1 MESIIFKNIRI
12 VNEGKSEYGD
22 VWIKDD
28 RIERIDPIIDRH
40 GQEINGSGKWLLP
53 GVIDDQVHFREPGM
67 PEKGNIASESK
78 AAVAGGVTSFMDMPN
93 NKPPCLSQKALH
105 EKFEI
110 AKSTAYA
117 NYSFYLGASNN
128 NMDELVKTDARNVCG
143 IKVFMGSSTG
153 NMLVDDEK
161 TLEAI
166 FRNAPILVATHCEDE
181 ARIRANKAIAREQY
195 GTHFD
200 VNQHP
205 LIRDAEVCFLS
216 SSKAVKLAR
225 KHNTRLHIIHLSS
238 EKEMALFRDDIALEH
253 KRITTEVCV
262 HHLWFSEKDYARM
275 GSKIQCNPAI
285 KSEQDR
291 QALWAGLLSG
301 KLDIIATDHAPHTLQ
316 EKEKAYP
323 DSPSGLPLVQHSLQ
337 MMLEKA
343 SGGLLTPEEVVN
355 KMCHNPAICFN
366 IENRGFIREGYA
378 ADLVLIDPDKSEE
391 VNSKNI
397 YYHCGWS
404 PMEGI
409 RFRHQI
415 MLTLVNGKIA
425 YRMIE
430 GKADFYQGMGKALS
444 FNR

>member
-12 VNEGKSEYGD
+12 INEGKSVYGD
-22 VWIKDD
+22 VWLKYD

-93 NKPPCLSQKALH
+93 NKPPCLTQAALH
-105 EKFEI
+105 EKFKI
-110 AKSTAYA
+110 AKSSAYA

-128 NMDELVKTDARNVCG
+128 NLEELTKTDPNSVCG

-181 ARIRANKAIAREQY
+181 ARIRTNKAIAFEKY
-195 GTHFD
+195 GAHFK

-253 KRITTEVCV
+253 KRITAEVCV
-262 HHLWFSEKDYARM
+262 HHLWFSEKDYAEM

-301 KLDIIATDHAPHTLQ
+301 KLDIIATDHAPHTWQ

-337 MMLEKA
+337 MMLEK
-343 SGGLLTPEEVVN
+343 SLEGLLTPEEVVG

-378 ADLVLIDPDKSEE
+378 ADLVIIDPDMPRE
-391 VNSKNI
+391 VNVNNI

-404 PMEGI
+404 PLEGI
-409 RFRHQI
+409 RFQHQV
-415 MLTLVNGKIA
+415 MQTFVNGKTA
-425 YRMIE
+425 YQMIG
-430 GKADFYQGMGKALS
+430 GKANFYAGNGKALA